1 MKPIT
6 LNLASRPFRNNVV
19 VGTVVGV
26 TATALVLATVY
37 NLYLFLSYGSSYAQL
52 QHDQAADRVHIAELQ
67 KEEQRLA
74 GEIKKRDFRHTY
86 ERGKIAHDLIL
97 KHSFSWTRLFNTLE
111 AVVPPDVV
119 MTAIRPNVA
128 AEGIVVRI
136 EGVAK
141 SHGALLNLETQL
153 QGNAAFARVYPLN
166 ERRLN
171 PSLPDITFLLTFN
184 YLPHRTAPADLV
196 AAGNPGAAAPA
207 AGSAVESSAA
217 PDAGTAGDAA
227 PVGAPGGA
235 PVDTAGGVPAKP
247 PTAGAPGTRTVIAAA
262 GKVGRDGLL
271 WERRAASGPAIA
283 PGGIASPSASVAK
296 PTVSKKGK
304 GSKPPVLDPEAAKK
318 GQAEPPAV
326 PPANSAAAASHP
338 AMKPAPAKPAPAK
351 SSSTNSAPA
360 IPAPAT
366 ATMRPIPS
374 PPRADPNA
382 RHVRPQGTGT
392 PLQAQ
397 SAAQAAA
404 QAQAT
409 RPPTAAQRLDVP
421 LSFVGRP
428 VAEVYQ
434 RLAEAH
440 GVRFELDEAIDREAR
455 ITVNLKGR
463 NLEDAI
469 LLVSGLT
476 HQQVRRLA
484 DGVYRVAPLDAAA
497 PIADPPVDEESIAP
511 QEAP

>member
-52 QHDQAADRVHIAELQ
+52 QHDQAEDRVRIAELQ

-74 GEIKKRDFRHTY
+74 VEVRKRDFRHTY

-111 AVVPPDVV
+111 TVVPADVV

-196 AAGNPGAAAPA
+196 AVGNPGAAAPPASPAVETTAAPASPTVLA
-207 AGSAVESSAA
+207 AGQ
-217 PDAGTAGDAA
+217 
-227 PVGAPGGA
+227 
-235 PVDTAGGVPAKP
+235 
-247 PTAGAPGTRTVIAAA
+247 R
-262 GKVGRDGLL
+262 VGRDGMP
-271 WERRAASGPAIA
+271 WERRAAGGPAIA
-283 PGGIASPSASVAK
+283 PGGIESSSAKVAK
-296 PTVSKKGK
+296 PVVTKPALTKK
-304 GSKPPVLDPEAAKK
+304 SRSAPPPVPGTEAAKPEAADRL
-318 GQAEPPAV
+318 V
-326 PPANSAAAASHP
+326 
-338 AMKPAPAKPAPAK
+338 APASNPPRSAIAAPAAPAHA
-351 SSSTNSAPA
+351 TAAPA
-360 IPAPAT
+360 ISAPSPAT
-366 ATMRPIPS
+366 KSAATTARAIPIP
-374 PPRADPNA
+374 PRFDPNV
-382 RHVRPQGTGT
+382 RHDRPQGPGT
-392 PLQAQ
+392 PLQ
-397 SAAQAAA
+397 AQAAA
-404 QAQAT
+404 QAQAN
-409 RPPTAAQRLDVP
+409 RPPTAAQRLDVS

-469 LLVSGLT
+469 LLVSGMS
-476 HQQVRRLA
+476 HQQVRRMA
-484 DGVYRVAPLDAAA
+484 DGVYRVVPLDAAA
-497 PIADPPVDEESIAP
+497 PLADPPVDEESIAP